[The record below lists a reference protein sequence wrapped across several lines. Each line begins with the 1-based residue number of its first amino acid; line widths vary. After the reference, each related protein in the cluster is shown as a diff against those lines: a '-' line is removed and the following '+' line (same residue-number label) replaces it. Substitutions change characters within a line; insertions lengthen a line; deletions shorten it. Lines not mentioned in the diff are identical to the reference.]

1 MAELFP
7 LFVRFFRIGAFTIG
21 GGLVMLGIVESEMR
35 STGRFSDEEIADMI
49 VLSTAVPGPIATN
62 LAFLAGKKMAGLP
75 GALVAVI
82 GTTLAPFLCI
92 LLLSSLIM
100 NYLENP
106 WVLAFFMGATAGIV
120 VLVGNTLWNMIRASV
135 LKGTP
140 QIAAFLVTVG
150 LVLVAKV
157 HPLVG
162 LTAGALT
169 AIAGEELRKSS
180 GEGRAP

>member
-1 MAELFP
+1 
-7 LFVRFFRIGAFTIG
+7 
-21 GGLVMLGIVESEMR
+21 MLGIVESEMR
-35 STGRFSDEEIADMI
+35 ATGRFSDEEIADMI

-100 NYLENP
+100 HYLENQ

-120 VLVGNTLWNMIRASV
+120 VLVGNTLWNMIRTSV
-135 LKGTP
+135 LKGAP

-150 LVLVAKV
+150 LVLFGKV
-157 HPLVG
+157 HPLIG
-162 LTAGALT
+162 LAAGALVSM
-169 AIAGEELRKSS
+169 AGDELMKRKSAKEES
-180 GEGRAP
+180 AS